1 MKLKYF
7 LVPVIAFVTCATMQ
21 AQTSDATS
29 SPSPESDHQ
38 DHWRHH
44 HHDWIWNKLN
54 LTDAQKT
61 QIKSIRQGLKGQ
73 FRPALAAVLSARMK
87 LQQDISENKPQPAIT
102 DDSTSLANAIAQLAT
117 IRATELSQIK
127 AAHILNQDQLTT
139 LNDFQQKRQTR
150 MQDRINKLNQPTS

>member
-21 AQTSDATS
+21 AQTSDATP

-44 HHDWIWNKLN
+44 HHAWIWNKLH

-61 QIKSIRQGLKGQ
+61 QIKSIRQGLKSQ
-73 FRPALAAVLSARMK
+73 FRTALAGVLSARLK
-87 LQQDISENKPQPAIT
+87 LQQDISGNQSAIT
-102 DDSTSLANAIAQLAT
+102 TDSASLANAIAQLAT
-117 IRATELSQIK
+117 IRANEISQIK

-139 LNDFQQKRQTR
+139 LNDLQQKRQTR

>member
-7 LVPVIAFVTCATMQ
+7 LVPVIAFVTCAAMQ
-21 AQTSDATS
+21 AQTSEPTS
-29 SPSPESDHQ
+29 SPNPESDHQ

-44 HHDWIWNKLN
+44 HHAWIWNKLN

-61 QIKSIRQGLKGQ
+61 QIKSIRQGLKSQ
-73 FRPALAAVLSARMK
+73 FRPALAAVLSARLK
-87 LQQDISENKPQPAIT
+87 LQQDISGNQSAIT
-102 DDSTSLANAIAQLAT
+102 TDSASLANAIAQLAT
-117 IRATELSQIK
+117 IRANEISQIK

-139 LNDFQQKRQTR
+139 LNDLQQKRQTR

>member
-29 SPSPESDHQ
+29 SPNPQSDHQ

-44 HHDWIWNKLN
+44 HHAWIWKKLN

-61 QIKSIRQGLKGQ
+61 QIKSIRQGLKSQ

-87 LQQDISENKPQPAIT
+87 LQQDISENNQSAIT
-102 DDSTSLANAIAQLAT
+102 TDSVSLANATAQLAT
-117 IRATELSQIK
+117 IRANELSQVK
-127 AAHILNQDQLTT
+127 AVLNQDQLTT

-150 MQDRINKLNQPTS
+150 MQDRINNLNQPTS

>member
-21 AQTSDATS
+21 AQTSEPTS
-29 SPSPESDHQ
+29 SPNPESDHQ

-44 HHDWIWNKLN
+44 HHAWIWNKLN

-61 QIKSIRQGLKGQ
+61 QIKSIRQGLKSQ
-73 FRPALAAVLSARMK
+73 FRPALAAVLSARLK
-87 LQQDISENKPQPAIT
+87 LQQDVSQNNQSTIT
-102 DDSTSLANAIAQLAT
+102 TDSASLANAIAQLAT
-117 IRATELSQIK
+117 IRANELSQVK
-127 AAHILNQDQLTT
+127 AVLNQDQLTT
-139 LNDFQQKRQTR
+139 LNDLQQKRQAR

>member
-21 AQTSDATS
+21 AQTSDATA

-44 HHDWIWNKLN
+44 HHAWIWNKLN

-61 QIKSIRQGLKGQ
+61 QIKSIRQGLKSQ
-73 FRPALAAVLSARMK
+73 FRPALAAVLSARLK
-87 LQQDISENKPQPAIT
+87 LQQDISGNQSAIT
-102 DDSTSLANAIAQLAT
+102 TDSASLTNAIAQLAN

-139 LNDFQQKRQTR
+139 LNDLQQKRQTR

>member
-21 AQTSDATS
+21 AQTSDATA

-44 HHDWIWNKLN
+44 HHAWIWNKLN

-73 FRPALAAVLSARMK
+73 FRPALAAVLSARLK
-87 LQQDISENKPQPAIT
+87 LQQDVSQNNQSAIT
-102 DDSTSLANAIAQLAT
+102 TDSASLANAIAQLAT
-117 IRATELSQIK
+117 IRANELSQVK
-127 AAHILNQDQLTT
+127 AVLNQDQLTT

>member
-21 AQTSDATS
+21 AQTSEPTS
-29 SPSPESDHQ
+29 SPNPESDHQ

-44 HHDWIWNKLN
+44 HHAWIWNKLN

-61 QIKSIRQGLKGQ
+61 QIKSIRQGLKSQ
-73 FRPALAAVLSARMK
+73 FRPALAGVLSARLK
-87 LQQDISENKPQPAIT
+87 LQQDISGNNQSAIT
-102 DDSTSLANAIAQLAT
+102 TDSASLANAVAQLAT
-117 IRATELSQIK
+117 IRANEIGQVK
-127 AAHILNQDQLTT
+127 AILNQDQLTT
-139 LNDFQQKRQTR
+139 LNDLQQKRQTR

>member
-21 AQTSDATS
+21 AQTSEPTS
-29 SPSPESDHQ
+29 SPNPESDHQ

-44 HHDWIWNKLN
+44 HHAWIWNKLN

-61 QIKSIRQGLKGQ
+61 QIKSIRQGLKSQ
-73 FRPALAAVLSARMK
+73 FRPALAAVLSARLK
-87 LQQDISENKPQPAIT
+87 LQQDVSQNNQSAIT
-102 DDSTSLANAIAQLAT
+102 TDSASLANAIAQLAT
-117 IRATELSQIK
+117 VRANELSQVK
-127 AAHILNQDQLTT
+127 AILNQDQLTT
-139 LNDFQQKRQTR
+139 LNDLQQKRQTR

>member
-21 AQTSDATS
+21 AQTSDATA

-44 HHDWIWNKLN
+44 HHAWIWNKLN

-73 FRPALAAVLSARMK
+73 FRPALAAVLSARLK
-87 LQQDISENKPQPAIT
+87 LQQDVSQNNQSTIT
-102 DDSTSLANAIAQLAT
+102 TDSASLASATAQLAK
-117 IRATELSQIK
+117 IRANQLSQVK
-127 AAHILNQDQLTT
+127 AVLNQDQLTT
-139 LNDFQQKRQTR
+139 LNDLQQKRQTR

>member
-21 AQTSDATS
+21 AQTSDATA

-38 DHWRHH
+38 DHWRQHH
-44 HHDWIWNKLN
+44 HAWIWNKLN

-73 FRPALAAVLSARMK
+73 FRPALAAVLSARLK
-87 LQQDISENKPQPAIT
+87 LQQDVSQNNQSAIT
-102 DDSTSLANAIAQLAT
+102 TDSASLANAIAQLAT
-117 IRATELSQIK
+117 IRANELSQVK
-127 AAHILNQDQLTT
+127 AVLNQDQLTT

>member
-21 AQTSDATS
+21 AQTSGATS
-29 SPSPESDHQ
+29 SPNPESDHQ

-44 HHDWIWNKLN
+44 HHAWIWNKLN

-73 FRPALAAVLSARMK
+73 FRPALAAVLSARLK
-87 LQQDISENKPQPAIT
+87 LQQDVSQNNQSAIT
-102 DDSTSLANAIAQLAT
+102 TDSASLANAIAQLAT
-117 IRATELSQIK
+117 IRANELSQVK
-127 AAHILNQDQLTT
+127 AVLNQDQLTT
-139 LNDFQQKRQTR
+139 LNDLQQKRQTR
-150 MQDRINKLNQPTS
+150 MQDRVNKLNQPTS